1 MTTVNTGEGR
11 IENDIR
17 DGICLLDGRESDGIS
32 ETERE
37 GVDNKSKGRV
47 GGDETKGTR
56 QGRSKITDE
65 EVSGA

>member
-1 MTTVNTGEGR
+1 M
-11 IENDIR
+11 
-17 DGICLLDGRESDGIS
+17 LDGRESDGIS

-37 GVDNKSKGRV
+37 GVDKKSKGRV